1 MKRQTSLEM
10 CISFA
15 HIDGQ
20 DLHELER
27 AIIIIIII
35 IIITIIIIIITITIT
50 IRICM

>member
-1 MKRQTSLEM
+1 MKRQTSLKV

-27 AIIIIIII
+27 AIIIII
-35 IIITIIIIIITITIT
+35 TITIT